1 MTTVI
6 TVYDRDPDDAPV
18 PLGSDHVLY
27 RAVGRPA
34 SFGWVDLAEVA
45 DDVAADAV
53 RSWASDPTAL
63 TGRYQAFH
71 LGEVA
76 AQAYGEAPV
85 DPVTF
90 VNCIRFAPHL
100 HDSAF
105 EAWQRV
111 NRYMVA
117 KPGYRW
123 HRLHRRLDHEAPFG
137 LVNVVEWESP
147 EAWQAAH
154 DEGFRALTEGDLP
167 FTTHPTLCRP
177 VVSPVTT
184 QG

>member
-6 TVYDRDPDDAPV
+6 TVYDREQDDGPV
-18 PLGSDHVLY
+18 PLGPAHVLH

-34 SFGWVDLAEVA
+34 SFGWVDLGEVA
-45 DDVAADAV
+45 DDLAPDVV
-53 RSWASDPTAL
+53 RSAASDPTAL

-71 LGEVA
+71 LGEIA

-85 DPVTF
+85 DPVIF
-90 VNCIRFAPHL
+90 VNCIRFAPQQ
-100 HDSAF
+100 HDAAF
-105 EAWQRV
+105 EAWQQV

-123 HRLHRRLDHEAPFG
+123 HRLHRRLDDDAPFG

-147 EAWQAAH
+147 EAWRAAH
-154 DEGFRALTEGDLP
+154 DEGFHALTRGDLP

-177 VVSPVTT
+177 VASPVT